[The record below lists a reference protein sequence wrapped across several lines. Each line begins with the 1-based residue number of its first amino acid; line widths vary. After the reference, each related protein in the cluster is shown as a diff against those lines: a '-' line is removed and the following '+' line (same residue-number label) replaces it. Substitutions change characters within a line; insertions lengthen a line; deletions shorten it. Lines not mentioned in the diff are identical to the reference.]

1 LQEELNINR
10 QIIEEFVEDGADSE
24 EHSTSVESIEDISS
38 IEIIPTTV
46 EKDRK
51 ARAKTQIPVSTMT
64 TATPKQKR
72 ESKKEQGKESF
83 EKARAWALDRARDKE
98 RKRK

>member
-24 EHSTSVESIEDISS
+24 EHSTSIEDISS

-51 ARAKTQIPVSTMT
+51 ARANTQIPVSTTT

-72 ESKKEQGKESF
+72 ESKKEQRKDSF
-83 EKARAWALDRARDKE
+83 EKARAWALDHARDKE

>member
-1 LQEELNINR
+1 MNINR

-51 ARAKTQIPVSTMT
+51 ARAKTQTPVSTTT

-72 ESKKEQGKESF
+72 ERVRKNN
-83 EKARAWALDRARDKE
+83 E
-98 RKRK
+98 RKALRKQEPGPWTVQEIKRERKNE